1 MSQNFG
7 GHRTKIPPVML
18 IEVQSS
24 TDVMQARNTARR
36 AASLLGFNTA
46 SRAQIAGA
54 VAELVTIIVNA
65 GEHQVVHLH
74 GVKEAVQLGIMIR
87 CDAHWLGA
95 SSLDNAV
102 VALKTKL
109 GQMMDEVNIVEA
121 EPPRIEMILWRSDER
136 KLANKKP

>member
-1 MSQNFG
+1 MNQMQG
-7 GHRTKIPPVML
+7 TQRAKIPPVML
-18 IEVQSS
+18 IDVQTS

-65 GEHQVVHLH
+65 GQHQIIHLH

-87 CDAHWLGA
+87 CDAHWMAAA
-95 SSLDNAV
+95 SIENAA
-102 VALKTKL
+102 VALRTKL
-109 GQMMDEVNIVEA
+109 GQMMDEVQVVEGD
-121 EPPRIEMILWRSDER
+121 PPRIEMILWRTEER
-136 KLANKKP
+136 RLTTKKA